1 MKQKLSGL
9 IAILLATSLIMT
21 ASASYTQTE
30 GIKGYVHRCGIPAQG
45 IIVRVYNASDILEGY
60 GVADNT
66 TTPWIKGTLGTDIT
80 DENGYYHIAWL
91 RGHLEDFTVIAE
103 TPLGDVIGTVHVED
117 LGCGETRRVNFCYCP
132 GVGAFTIGY
141 WKNHPEAW
149 PVTSLT
155 IGGETLDQN
164 QLLSMLQNAKSK
176 DATNMLA
183 AQLIAA
189 KLNVENGADASTDVL
204 DAISEADAF
213 LTPLLTKLGSDPRG
227 EDRDYALML
236 KDILD
241 WFNNGF

>member
-9 IAILLATSLIMT
+9 IAILLATSLIMI
-21 ASASYTQTE
+21 ASASYTQAE
-30 GIKGYVHRCGIPAQG
+30 GIKGYVHHCGIPAQG
-45 IIVRVYNASDILEGY
+45 IIVRVYNTSDMLEGY

-66 TTPWIKGTLGTDIT
+66 TTPWIKGTLGTDET

-91 RGHLEDFTVIAE
+91 QGHYADYTVIAE
-103 TPLGDVIGTVHVED
+103 TPTGDIVGTVQVED
-117 LGCGETRRVNFCYCP
+117 LGCEETRRVDFCYCP
-132 GVGAFTIGY
+132 GVEPFTIGY

-164 QLLSMLQNAKSK
+164 QLLLMLRNAKAK

-189 KLNVENGADASTDVL
+189 KLNVANGVPTDSISDTITQADQ
-204 DAISEADAF
+204 F
-213 LTPLLTKLGSDPRG
+213 LMDHPLGSNPRG